1 MRAVRR
7 IAPGRFIVPV
17 LVVLVLAIPQKQ
29 VSAGEA
35 ACVPTAPDSLGPFH
49 TPNAPERSSTGRGL
63 VVTGTV
69 RSASGC
75 GHIPGARIEWW
86 SVNPRGS
93 YDDDHRATQRA
104 DAEGRVRYETDFPVR
119 YFGRPPHLHVRVT
132 ASGHRTLITQL
143 YPTPPQTTLIADFVL
158 IRD

>member
-1 MRAVRR
+1 M
-7 IAPGRFIVPV
+7 VP
-17 LVVLVLAIPQKQ
+17 LLAMLVLAGPPGR
-29 VSAGEA
+29 VSAGET
-35 ACVPTAPDSLGPFH
+35 ACVPTSPDSLGPFYK
-49 TPNAPERSSTGRGL
+49 PNAPERSNTGKGL

-75 GHIPGARIEWW
+75 GPVPGARIEWW

-104 DAEGRVRYETDFPVR
+104 DAEGRYRYETNFPVR

-132 ASGHRTLITQL
+132 APGHRTLITQL
-143 YPTPPQTTLIADFVL
+143 YPTPGQTALTAVFVL
-158 IRD
+158 IPE